1 MKINDS
7 DIKLTESLGVKQVYV
22 DDYEKKSFKT
32 AKSELESKGFKVVT
46 VEKRSDKTVKRTM
59 SLVNHLKTKK

>member
-1 MKINDS
+1 M
-7 DIKLTESLGVKQVYV
+7 
-22 DDYEKKSFKT
+22 KKSFKT

-46 VEKRSDKTVKRTM
+46 VEKRSDKTVKRAM